1 MFMPCCTPWYKTASE
16 PPAAAQV
23 FSLLALELKVFPEL
37 AREDGVKGIA
47 FRGGAIMNRLTSTPE
62 FD

>member
-1 MFMPCCTPWYKTASE
+1 MEFY
-16 PPAAAQV
+16 PACSAQV

-47 FRGGAIMNRLTSTPE
+47 FPKIDTARAEKNPFRTETNLSS
-62 FD
+62 